1 MTTKMNP
8 GGTPLRDDPNRP
20 ETEED
25 GFRAAQLRQLKVIH
39 DARVAR
45 LRSIDPNLPQ
55 EEKDRL
61 AAKINDEAEQHRAL
75 VLNRQPQEASH
86 AKPT

>member
-1 MTTKMNP
+1 MNP
-8 GGTPLRDDPNRP
+8 GGKPLRDDLNRP

-25 GFRAAQLRQLKVIH
+25 GFRAGQLRQLKVVY
-39 DARVAR
+39 DARLAR

-61 AAKINDEAEQHRAL
+61 AAKINDEAEQRRAL
-75 VLNRQPQEASH
+75 MLNRQPQEATY